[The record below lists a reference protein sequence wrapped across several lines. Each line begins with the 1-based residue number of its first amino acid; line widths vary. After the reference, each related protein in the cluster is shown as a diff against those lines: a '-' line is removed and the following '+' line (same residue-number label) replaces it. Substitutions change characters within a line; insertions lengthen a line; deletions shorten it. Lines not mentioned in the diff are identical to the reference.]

1 MEITLINT
9 NLAFGNASTEDV
21 TLTVVKKAGTLN
33 NSGTVRQSDTN
44 DYGEVDISQ
53 FNSGYIH
60 CELNMQD
67 PSRTTP
73 YLSYNG
79 AWSIRGESNEVI
91 ASSEGSLSDTGTSFV
106 LNLSNYTGATRLL
119 LGIPNPRNTSTW
131 SVVWKSHA

>member
-9 NLAFGNASTEDV
+9 NLVFGNASTEDV

-33 NSGTVRQSDTN
+33 SSGTVRESDTN

-73 YLSYNG
+73 YLSYNS
-79 AWSIRGESNEVI
+79 AWSIRGGSNEVI